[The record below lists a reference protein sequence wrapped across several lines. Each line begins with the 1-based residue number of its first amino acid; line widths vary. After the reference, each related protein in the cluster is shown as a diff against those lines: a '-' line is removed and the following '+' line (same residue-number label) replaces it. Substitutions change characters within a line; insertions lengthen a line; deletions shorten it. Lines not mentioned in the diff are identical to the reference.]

1 MGPTPSVSKNLKIC
15 YLITRSDSI
24 GGAQLH
30 TLDLAQYFGNT
41 GHEVHIICGGEGP
54 FVERVKE
61 AGIGCTP
68 LKILVP
74 EIHPVKDFQATRQL
88 LRVLSAMRPSLIHAH
103 SSKAGVMGRWIGKK
117 LDIPTV
123 FTAHGWSFAAG
134 VPPIRRRLYR
144 FLEWWAARW
153 PGLII
158 TLSESDRAYGR
169 NQGVA
174 PEHKMVVVNNGIA
187 NRPAP
192 DRSHR
197 KGIACPNLIMVARFE
212 RQKDQHTLIQA
223 LSQLRD
229 LPWKMLFV
237 GDGPLQHQCQ
247 QTAEQLRLSDRIEFL
262 GFRRDVESLLESSDV
277 FVLSTNWEGLPLSIM
292 EAMRSAM
299 PVVATDVDGVGEEV
313 VDGQTGFL
321 VPRAD
326 VDSLAGK
333 LRRLLENPSLM
344 TEFGINGRKR
354 FEDRFQLERMGELTL
369 QVYLSLCK
377 K

>member
-1 MGPTPSVSKNLKIC
+1 MGITPSDSKRLNIC

-24 GGAQLH
+24 GGAQIH
-30 TLDLAQYFGNT
+30 TLDLARYFQTT
-41 GHEVHIICGGEGP
+41 GHEVHVICGGDGP

-68 LKILVP
+68 MKILVP
-74 EIHPVKDFQATRQL
+74 EIHPIKDFQATRQL
-88 LRVLSAMRPSLIHAH
+88 MRVMSAMRPSLIHAH
-103 SSKAGVMGRWIGKK
+103 SSKAGIMGRWIGKR

-134 VPPIRRRLYR
+134 VPPVRRRLYR

-158 TLSESDRAYGR
+158 ALSESDRAYGR
-169 NQGVA
+169 SQGVA
-174 PEHKMVVVNNGIA
+174 PDHKMVVVNNGIT
-187 NRPAP
+187 NKPAP
-192 DRSHR
+192 DRSRR
-197 KGIACPNLIMVARFE
+197 KRVDCPILIMVARFE
-212 RQKDQHTLIQA
+212 RQKDQYTLIQA
-223 LSQLRD
+223 LGQLRD

-237 GDGPLQHQCQ
+237 GDGPLQLHCQ
-247 QTAEQLRLSDRIEFL
+247 KTADQLRLSDRIEFL

-277 FVLSTNWEGLPLSIM
+277 FVLITNWEGLPLSIM

-326 VDSLAGK
+326 VEALAGK
-333 LRRLLENPSLM
+333 LRRLLENPLLM

-369 QVYLSLCK
+369 QVYLRLCEK
-377 K
+377 